1 MSDRKIYH
9 TIGQVSEFL
18 DLPQSVLRYWET
30 VFDKFDPHKSPGGN
44 RLYTDEDISLI
55 KRIKELLYEQKF
67 TIKGA
72 NSRLEKEFNVN
83 GEQEFIGTYDRDVPA
98 AANVEQSVAI
108 VPDEELKKIV
118 DELKE
123 LIDFLEN

>member
-1 MSDRKIYH
+1 MSGRKIYH

-30 VFDKFDPHKSPGGN
+30 VFEQFNPHKSPGGN
-44 RLYTDEDISLI
+44 RLYTDEDIKLI

-72 NSRLEKEFNVN
+72 NGQLMKEFN
-83 GEQEFIGTYDRDVPA
+83 
-98 AANVEQSVAI
+98 NVVQQDSISNNIADTQADNNLQKSDGLPI
-108 VPDEELKKIV
+108 EEVKEIV
-118 DELKE
+118 DELNK
-123 LIDFLEN
+123 LIKFLDD